1 MINCPLPKTKR
12 ECLSILGLLNFFRI
26 WIPNFSLIAKPL
38 YEATKGCLDEPLFNP
53 SSLANP
59 LRQLTQSLLRVPT
72 LHLPDH
78 TRPFF
83 LFAHSNQGQALR
95 LLCQRA
101 GDTWAPIAY
110 LSKQLDM
117 VTKGW
122 PPCIQAMAAIAALV
136 PKANKLSRHAPLTVC
151 SPHTFGD
158 LLSHPAFLSLPPSR
172 VQVLHTFLL
181 DPQLSF
187 SPCSPLNPAS
197 LLPMSSTTDSLL
209 HSCSLTVDLTQN
221 PFQHLTDQ
229 PILDPD
235 TPHWFVDGSS
245 QKSPPFAA
253 GYAIIQGDLCHNHRT
268 QTVEASF
275 LPPHTTSQQAELI
288 ALTRALTLAKNL
300 RVNIHTDSKYA
311 YNILHSNILIWRE
324 RGFLTQKGSPIIN
337 SDLIHKLLEAALL
350 PNKAAIL
357 HCRGHQKGSLIS
369 AYNNAADQKE
379 RR

>member
-1 MINCPLPKTKR
+1 MSP
-12 ECLSILGLLNFFRI
+12 
-26 WIPNFSLIAKPL
+26 SL
-38 YEATKGCLDEPLFNP
+38 TP
-53 SSLANP
+53 SLLANS
-59 LRQLTQSLLRVPT
+59 LHQLTQSLLRVPT

-83 LFAHSNQGQALR
+83 LFAHSNQGQALG

-122 PPCIQAMAAIAALV
+122 PPCIQATAVIAALV
-136 PKANKLSRHAPLTVC
+136 PEANKPSRHAPLAVC

-158 LLSHPAFLSLPPSR
+158 LLSHRAFLSLPPSR

-197 LLPMSSTTDSLL
+197 LLPTCSTTDSLL

-245 QKSPPFAA
+245 QKSHPLQQNTPSSR
-253 GYAIIQGDLCHNHRT
+253 GPL
-268 QTVEASF
+268 
-275 LPPHTTSQQAELI
+275 SQSW
-288 ALTRALTLAKNL
+288 N
-300 RVNIHTDSKYA
+300 TD
-311 YNILHSNILIWRE
+311 N
-324 RGFLTQKGSPIIN
+324 
-337 SDLIHKLLEAALL
+337 
-350 PNKAAIL
+350 
-357 HCRGHQKGSLIS
+357 
-369 AYNNAADQKE
+369 
-379 RR
+379 